1 MKLLT
6 KEEQDAHYRQV
17 VQGGA
22 LGTFLGFAGGLAGV
36 LAASRRFH
44 TVRSLTLPMKAFL
57 VTSSST
63 FVGIIAADHSSRA
76 FEAARNQNMQ
86 YLEQREA
93 QLHKDESA
101 GMTRKDRLFEF
112 LHEEK
117 YKIIGATWVASIVGS
132 FVLVGRN
139 PFLTGQQKLVQARVY
154 AQGLTVALMCATAA
168 FEIHGQRQGRG
179 IMDASKKQQH
189 HVERYEGEDLWMDMV
204 NAEEDKLK
212 KKHQDLYTHK
222 EGRPEKDEEDSKKK

>member
-1 MKLLT
+1 
-6 KEEQDAHYRQV
+6 
-17 VQGGA
+17 
-22 LGTFLGFAGGLAGV
+22 
-36 LAASRRFH
+36 
-44 TVRSLTLPMKAFL
+44 MKAFL

-101 GMTRKDRLFEF
+101 GMTTKDRLFEF
-112 LHEEK
+112 LHKEK
-117 YKIIGATWVASIVGS
+117 YKIIGGTWIASIVGS
-132 FVLVGRN
+132 FVMVGRN
-139 PFLTGQQKLVQARVY
+139 PYLTGQQKLVQARVY

-179 IMDASKKQQH
+179 ILDATKKQ

-204 NAEEDKLK
+204 SAEENKMK
-212 KKHQDLYTHK
+212 KKHQDLYRHK
-222 EGRPEKDEEDSKKK
+222 EAKSEKDDEDSKEK

>member
-1 MKLLT
+1 LKFTNQLFR
-6 KEEQDAHYRQV
+6 KV
-17 VQGGA
+17 VRGGA

-44 TVRSLTLPMKAFL
+44 TVRSLTLPLKAFL

-76 FEAARNQNMQ
+76 FEAARNQNLQ

-93 QLHKDESA
+93 KLHKDESVS
-101 GMTRKDRLFEF
+101 MTSKDRLFEF

-132 FVLVGRN
+132 FVLVSRN

-179 IMDASKKQQH
+179 IMDATKKQKQ
-189 HVERYEGEDLWMDMV
+189 HVERYEGEDLWKDMV
-204 NAEEDKLK
+204 SAQEDKLK
-212 KKHQDLYTHK
+212 KKHKDLYEHKAGHK
-222 EGRPEKDEEDSKKK
+222 EANSDKEAEEGDKEK